1 MENWHYTDLLKAHKL
16 MIEGGRR
23 FKFYDAYMKAREP
36 NAWLK
41 YPKDVPLKEGLLL
54 FGWVLSWEP
63 EFQGDL
69 LQFYENYE
77 YVFYEVKRFEN
88 EMIVT
93 IDFSDSVKKSISEIF
108 NKLASYTIRRRNRF
122 EAVGT
127 SKILHVIIPGLFVMW
142 DTAIRKGI
150 LGPRNEYRGSEYVYE
165 FLPKMQKFAKQ
176 FLDTYIRE
184 NGGDYESA
192 SRQISQMAGGYT
204 LAKLLDELN
213 FRVFTKRKTLEEIRS
228 ISL

>member
-1 MENWHYTDLLKAHKL
+1 
-16 MIEGGRR
+16 
-23 FKFYDAYMKAREP
+23 MKAREP

-77 YVFYEVKRFEN
+77 YVFHEVKRFEN

-108 NKLASYTIRRRNRF
+108 NKLASYTIRRRKRF
-122 EAVGT
+122 ESVGT
-127 SKILHVIIPGLFVMW
+127 SKILHVIIPELFVMW

-150 LGPRNEYRGSEYVYE
+150 LGPRNEYKGSEYAYD

-213 FRVFTKRKTLEEIRS
+213 FRVFTKTKTLEEIRS

>member
-1 MENWHYTDLLKAHKL
+1 MENWYYTDLLKAHKL
-16 MIEGGRR
+16 FIGVEGR

-36 NAWLK
+36 NAWLR

-63 EFQGDL
+63 EFMGDL
-69 LQFYENYE
+69 AQFYENYE
-77 YVFYEVKRFEN
+77 QLFHEVKGFEN
-88 EMIVT
+88 ETIVT
-93 IDFSDSVKKSISEIF
+93 IDFTESVKKSILYVF
-108 NKLASYTIRRRNRF
+108 NKLGSYTIRGKERF
-122 EAVGT
+122 ESTGT
-127 SKILHVIIPGLFVMW
+127 SKILHMIIPELFVMW

-150 LGPRNEYRGSEYVYE
+150 LGFRNEYKGSEYAYE

-176 FLDTYIRE
+176 FLDTYIGE

-192 SRQISQMAGGYT
+192 FKHVSKIADGYT
-204 LAKLLDELN
+204 LAKLIDELN
-213 FRVFTKRKTLEEIRS
+213 FLRFTKRKTLVEIRS